1 MERRERKKGLLNR
14 IEDNWVEIVAA
25 VLLSLAVVGTAW
37 CGYQSA
43 RWSGVQMIRFSEA
56 SAARDIAG
64 TYDDKANQETLYD
77 VLTFYYYMDM
87 WRENNP
93 VGMDL
98 VKAEFMR
105 DEFKEL
111 MDAWLASNPLLE
123 TTPWINPDSP
133 SNPFF
138 IEEFKR
144 ESRVTG
150 ETYMQESQTRS
161 QEAKDSNQQSDNY
174 VLLTVVFASV
184 LFFAGI
190 STKFTRKALK
200 ISMIG
205 VGTFFIFGALI
216 ALGFQSIC

>member
-1 MERRERKKGLLNR
+1 MARRERKKGLLNR

-25 VLLSLAVVGTAW
+25 VLLSLAAVGTAW

-43 RWSGVQMIRFSEA
+43 RWSGVQMIKISEA
-56 SAARDIAG
+56 SAARDIAA
-64 TYDDKANQETLYD
+64 TYDDTANQETLYD
-77 VLTFYYYMDM
+77 VLSFYYYMDM
-87 WRENNP
+87 WREKSP
-93 VGMDL
+93 VGMDI
-98 VKAEFMR
+98 VKDEFMR
-105 DEFKEL
+105 DEFKKL
-111 MDAWLASNPLLE
+111 MDAWLADNPLLE
-123 TTPWINPDSP
+123 TAPWINPDAP

-150 ETYMQESQTRS
+150 EKYMQESQIKS
-161 QEAKDSNQQSDNY
+161 QEAKESNQQSDNY
-174 VLLTVVFASV
+174 VLLTVIFASV

-190 STKFTRKALK
+190 STKFTRKIFK

-205 VGTFFIFGALI
+205 VGAFFFFGALI

>member
-1 MERRERKKGLLNR
+1 MERRERKKGFLYR

-25 VLLSLAVVGTAW
+25 VLLSLAAIGTAW

-43 RWSGVQMIRFSEA
+43 RWSGVQTMKFSEA
-56 SAARDIAG
+56 STARDIAA
-64 TYDDKANQETLYD
+64 TYDDRANQETMYD
-77 VLTFYYYMDM
+77 VLSFYYYMDM
-87 WRENNP
+87 WREKSS
-93 VGMDL
+93 VGMDI
-98 VKAEFMR
+98 VKDEFMR

-111 MDAWLASNPLLE
+111 MDSWLANNPLLE
-123 TTPWINPDSP
+123 TAPWINPDAP

-150 ETYMQESQTRS
+150 EKYMQESKTKS
-161 QEAKDSNQQSDNY
+161 QEAKEANQQSDNY
-174 VLLTVVFASV
+174 ILLTVVFASV

-190 STKFTRKALK
+190 STKFTSKTLK
-200 ISMIG
+200 ISMIA
-205 VGTFFIFGALI
+205 VGAVFFFGALI

>member
-25 VLLSLAVVGTAW
+25 VLLSLAAVGTAW

-43 RWSGVQMIRFSEA
+43 RWSGVQMIKFSEA
-56 SAARDIAG
+56 SAARDIAA

-87 WRENNP
+87 WREKDP
-93 VGMDL
+93 VGMNL

-123 TTPWINPDSP
+123 TAPWINPDAT

-138 IEEFKR
+138 LEEFKR

-150 ETYMQESQTRS
+150 EKYMQESQTRS

-174 VLLTVVFASV
+174 VLLTVIFASV

-190 STKFTRKALK
+190 STKFTRKTLK

-216 ALGFQSIC
+216 VLGFQSIC